1 MLFDKV
7 LSDSQVEQVREAT
20 EEVLESVGV
29 RVEHDEASGLL
40 RQAGA
45 SVDESSGIVRIPRAL
60 LRELVGRAPG
70 EFVVRG
76 LDGVER
82 KLGGTEPWGHAI
94 VTDPWIVDYET
105 GEPRRPRLDD
115 VRRNTIIG
123 QQLDHV
129 TAMSCMDFPVTD
141 VKGPHSNLYALQEH
155 LLHHVKHNFVYAT
168 SVDSLR
174 LWLDIGRILTR
185 GGELRGSR
193 LFSVAVASLSP
204 LAVMGPNVELM
215 KIACEYDFPIIPT
228 VCPTAG
234 MTGPFSL
241 AGTLV
246 QGNAEIVFMLALT
259 QLFRPGQPFLYAF
272 GPGVG
277 NLQNAGCMY
286 YTMDKVLWKIAHVQL
301 AKSYGLPVAAECGG
315 SMVHRFDQQ
324 SGAEGMLF
332 MLAAVA
338 SDANLLA
345 GFGSTYNAVGHS
357 TEMML
362 IQSEYFRA
370 ARALARGICTDA
382 ERLGV
387 EAIRQVQPGGQFLT
401 DDLTLA
407 FMRGGEF
414 FESELF
420 DHTVEL
426 RRAPSLLERAHER
439 ATEMVDSFAAP
450 VPEDVKEDLQRFFHD
465 RKATAQS
472 LCGGNL

>member
-1 MLFDKV
+1 MLFGKV
-7 LSDSQVEQVREAT
+7 LSETQIEQIRNAT
-20 EEVLESVGV
+20 EDVLETVGMK
-29 RVEHDEASGLL
+29 VEHDEALGLL
-40 RQAGA
+40 RRAGA
-45 SVDESSGIVRIPRAL
+45 SVDEPSGIVRMPCAL
-60 LRELVGRAPG
+60 LRELIGRAPS
-70 EFVVRG
+70 ELVVRG

-82 KLGGTEPWGHAI
+82 TLGGAEQWGHAI

-105 GEPRRPRLDD
+105 QEPRRPGLDD

-129 TAMSCMDFPVTD
+129 AAMSCMDFPVAEVT
-141 VKGPHSNLYALQEH
+141 GPDSNLHALQEH
-155 LLHHVKHNFVYAT
+155 LLHHGKHNFIYAT

-204 LAVMGPNVELM
+204 LAIMGANVELM
-215 KIACEYDFPIIPT
+215 KIACDYDFPIIPT

-234 MTGPFSL
+234 MTGPFTL

-246 QGNAEIVFMLALT
+246 QGNAEILFMLALS

-286 YTMDKVLWKIAHVQL
+286 YTMDKVLWKAAHVQL

-338 SDANLLA
+338 SGANLLA

-362 IQSEYFRA
+362 VQSEYFDV
-370 ARALARGICTDA
+370 ARTLARGIRTDV

-387 EAIRQVQPGGQFLT
+387 EAIRQAQPGGQFLT

-414 FESELF
+414 SESGLF
-420 DHTVEL
+420 DHSGEL
-426 RRAPSLLERAHER
+426 RQGPSLLERAHQR
-439 ATEMVDSFAAP
+439 VTEIVQDFTSP
-450 VPEDVKEDLQRFFHD
+450 VPEDVKEDLQRFF
-465 RKATAQS
+465 RRVV
-472 LCGGNL
+472 L

>member
-1 MLFDKV
+1 MLFDRV
-7 LSDSQVEQVREAT
+7 LSDAQVEQIREAT
-20 EEVLESVGV
+20 EEVLETVGV
-29 RVEHDEASGLL
+29 KVEHDEALGLL
-40 RQAGA
+40 RRAGA
-45 SVDESSGIVRIPRAL
+45 NVDEPSGIVRLPRAL
-60 LRELVGRAPG
+60 LRELIGRAPG

-76 LDGVER
+76 LDGVDR
-82 KLGGTEPWGHAI
+82 KLGGAEQWGQAI

-105 GEPRRPRLDD
+105 REPRRPGLDD
-115 VRRNTIIG
+115 VRRNTIVG

-129 TAMSCMDFPVTD
+129 AAMSCMDFPVTD
-141 VKGPHSNLYALQEH
+141 VKDPHSNLRALEEH
-155 LLHHVKHNFVYAT
+155 LLHHAKHNFVYAT

-185 GGELRGSR
+185 GSELRGSR

-204 LAVMGPNVELM
+204 LAIMGPNVELM
-215 KIACEYDFPIIPT
+215 KVACEHDFPIIPT

-234 MTGPFSL
+234 MTGPFAL
-241 AGTLV
+241 AGTLM
-246 QGNAEIVFMLALT
+246 QGNAEIVFLLALA
-259 QLFRPGQPFLYAF
+259 QLFRPGHPFLYAL

-286 YTMDKVLWKIAHVQL
+286 YTMDKVLWKTAHVQL

-338 SDANLLA
+338 SGANLLP

-370 ARALARGICTDA
+370 ARALARGIRTDV

-387 EAIRQVQPGGQFLT
+387 EAIRQAQPGGHFLT
-401 DDLTLA
+401 DDLTLE

-420 DHTVEL
+420 DHSGEL
-426 RRAPSLLERAHER
+426 RQAPSLLESAHQR
-439 ATEMVDSFAAP
+439 IAEMVDSSTSP
-450 VPEDVKEDLQRFFHD
+450 VPEDVEEDLRRFFHD
-465 RKATAQS
+465 RKRP
-472 LCGGNL
+472 